1 MCFECAHRAAI
12 KTIEVH
18 PEHTFNLLR
27 HGDDLGARDELTEVA
42 CIEGEGRA
50 QRGLNGGQ
58 DVCAHVIWVAI
69 DTQSEMETRMTIG
82 SDLAMHERVAVLCER
97 AAQLGEKREKLL
109 PAVV

>member
-50 QRGLNGGQ
+50 QRGLTGGQ
-58 DVCAHVIWVAI
+58 DFFALVIWVAF
-69 DTQSEMETRMTIG
+69 DTQSEKKKHKTKKNKHT
-82 SDLAMHERVAVLCER
+82 MHERVAVLCER
-97 AAQLGEKREKLL
+97 AAQFG
-109 PAVV
+109 